1 MSNSVIGATLKLNT
15 EGLVEANKVA
25 GELNNNL
32 TKAQS
37 AAKGLSATKFA
48 AAAAKRENED
58 YGVTRSLRPGGTG
71 ASARDFAQEAQ
82 GLGGLVRLYATWAA
96 NIFAVSAAFNLL
108 NEAAAKTRMIEASE
122 KMSIRVGTN
131 LNSLAKSMQEATK
144 YAISLEEAMQFTAMG
159 TSAGIAADQLKNLV
173 TIAKGAAVALNRDTT
188 DSVRRIIQGTAKQE
202 QEILDELGIFV
213 KAKDAYEKYAKEV
226 GIKGGADAL
235 SAQQKVVAYSK
246 AVEEAGNKWKEFATI
261 DDPFSTFTAKG
272 KESIQEILA
281 AVNKLVVPVLS
292 FLNQTEGG
300 ITSLALLIATVLTK
314 RALPELGTAI
324 RDAFSF
330 DKFAKQGK
338 AQEAVNQITQEIKNL
353 ATEEDKYF
361 KKNAEAT
368 EKLLSGRQSTISSL
382 RNMTGEVASSYKTIS
397 TGIFGSQGS
406 KDVSNLKTIESV
418 HANILKSLT
427 SQVNRVKDQEG
438 LVAKLVKEKLLEA
451 GSTKDNLVLGERGK
465 QVAQDTFNI
474 IKAQAGIQKQI
485 VDSIDTADALSSTR
499 IAKER
504 ELAEA
509 MERRAKAGKSLVGD
523 GAIGSAFKGG
533 LSQGSKLAQDF
544 NISMEQGTLGL
555 RGFLS
560 TLTTIPTRISEAS
573 VGLTGFAKVA
583 ATTGSVI
590 SVLGTTLGVA
600 FNAFLG
606 PIMIAMTLWGLFGD
620 KIKDLIGITNEYSR
634 AADKIK
640 EINTQSAESAR
651 IYSLA
656 LDRVNQEKVK
666 AISNA
671 KEYDALLDREANAA
685 NQLKSSS
692 EERLRQLDD
701 EISKLKILQEQ
712 KRTGG
717 KTDSET
723 LKAADYY
730 TQYKDA
736 LKAANNVQTE
746 HVRLLLERSNAQQ
759 RVLNLLKQDTTQES
773 TLLALKE
780 QQRIIEEI
788 QIKLANP
795 VIAQANQEQK
805 IVAEF
810 ASITSGFEKFDAD
823 LAKLKEKIK
832 GNNPLEGF
840 KNEVMSQGA
849 ELGLEL
855 ARKTTAFA
863 NQLDLSAKS
872 IVTAMVQSREGFSNF
887 ADSAKKMG
895 IETAGLVFNMV
906 RLQSIS
912 EQMLKNV
919 SNPAVLAKLQDEY
932 KAVAEQ
938 LSTTVNKIVAD
949 MKKSPLNVDPS
960 KTKAQVEY
968 VKVLE
973 DQKLKVFEKTY
984 ATRLDL
990 EKRTNDQSLRL
1001 LDIKEEGYRISTEDA
1016 ATQRLA
1022 LIENAE
1028 KTELDII
1035 RTGSAERQA
1044 IAQERMSYLTSVY
1057 LQNLKLAGND
1067 SKARKDLTDRYIQ
1080 DVANAQTALT
1090 VFYELQDKRKVEIS
1104 NSAELRQEKQFSDLT
1119 KRIYLAKNAL
1129 IELTEYYQ
1137 EFWLT
1142 ESRRQSEAAADRA
1155 FERTVAYGDPKVL
1168 AGMRAEREE
1177 LKRLEAQVQ
1186 KFQDKIVELKKLQDD
1201 PTVDPISAVMQVAL
1215 AEQNLERL
1223 LNKIPELAAAAK
1235 AGAEEAFQFT
1245 QDTKFQ
1251 TDISEGIVT
1260 AMFDGGKEGSKKIRD
1275 TLKNKLREPIT
1286 IIVNALVNPFIG
1298 AVSAGLSS
1306 LVTGTIQSIG
1316 SSVGS
1321 SLLSSFGT
1329 AAFSSSIKG
1338 VGVAMAEG
1346 FKGTVSS
1353 WLGGSGTSFG
1363 ASAIETG
1370 MVPGASSTGF
1380 AVGQYLPYAAV
1391 AAVVLNVL
1399 GVFRKTK
1406 QVQSAITGILGEGDI
1421 KDVKVMRKSGTLLSG
1436 PKYWVEELG
1445 VNKASSMI
1453 QEAFSIMKNNTID
1466 MAKSLGLATDQVKN
1480 FTTTLGSD
1488 KLAGLNKTGLSLTDK
1503 DGKPLSE
1510 QEVQSKINEALNT
1523 ANNELA
1529 ELIIGSWE
1537 TTTKSI
1543 TKTITDTIG
1552 SGDNL
1557 DFATRTVT
1565 ETTTEKTY
1573 KPSEFAKLNETA
1585 IETLTRLATSL
1596 NTTNGFF
1603 ELINHTMF
1611 EASLVGADMASKLI
1625 DAVGSMDEFNQ
1636 QSMFFFENFF
1646 SESEQFDMK
1655 SKTLNAGLKRLA
1667 DDDSLTLTVEQV
1679 NALTD
1684 SSGNAKEEF
1693 KNLVLAQDLTT
1704 EAGRKT
1710 YAALMDVAPA
1720 FVEVANSA
1728 DAAGEKTKEL
1738 ASSVGLAAESLASTI
1753 TSSFMDGVNG
1763 AEIGKVIANTIQRGM
1778 YQAMIQGVSDQIAG
1792 LVTSQIITPMLTS
1805 IVTSGTIVGA
1815 VSRSTIQGVVE
1826 KATQMITALAEVLNS
1841 PAFQSVIA
1849 QLGNLANINFGG
1861 ISVPEVYTPASSTA
1875 AEDAAAK
1882 AAEEALKLL
1891 DTAFSNLKKSV
1902 DAQKK
1907 ILNEQLKTAEDQLD
1921 QLKRVYDV
1929 LAGNIRS
1936 LRDSVTSTAELSAIQ
1951 AQQYINSILSTGIV
1965 GDPDKLSE
1973 AIDSVRSRIDEG
1985 NYESKFEADRA
1996 KLILAGQLEAIQLMT
2011 DVQMTDSQI
2020 QIAALTTQIDQL
2032 DSMLELYQQQIDA
2045 IKGVDSSVKSV
2056 AEAMQALEAAMAAA
2070 IAAVA
2075 GTKNP
2080 SAGSSGSGSG
2090 GFVVGGGGGPTILG
2104 GKSTSTPG
2112 GTKDFYT
2119 AGQTFTST
2127 VQTFLDAQKQPIYV
2141 ATINGQEYTAS
2152 GGGSFN
2158 ANEYLSKNSDITA
2171 YLDKYGYAGTN
2182 ATNDAEFAAWHFK
2195 TYGIAEGRQ
2204 YADGGIFSNGI
2215 VKEPTVFDMGLMGE
2229 AGAEAIMPLTRGSDG
2244 SLGVVAHGN
2253 TQAQLVEEIRYLRE
2267 QNDITQRQ
2275 LAHILGK
2282 VAKSTE
2288 ESRRLLDEVVRGGE
2302 AITVTS
2308 EIATY

>member
-25 GELNNNL
+25 GDLNNNL

-353 ATEEDKYF
+353 AAEEDKYF

-671 KEYDALLDREANAA
+671 KEYNALLDREANAA

-823 LAKLKEKIK
+823 LAKLKDKIK

-872 IVTAMVQSREGFSNF
+872 IITAMVQSREGFSNF

-895 IETAGLVFNMV
+895 IETADIVFNMV

-973 DQKLKVFEKTY
+973 DQKLKVFEKAY

-1186 KFQDKIVELKKLQDD
+1186 KFQDKIVDLEKLRND
-1201 PTVDPISAVMQVAL
+1201 PNADPIITEVQIAL
-1215 AEQNLERL
+1215 AEQNLQRL
-1223 LNKIPELAAAAK
+1223 YNKIPELAAAAK
-1235 AGAEEAFQFT
+1235 VGAEEAFQFT
-1245 QDTKFQ
+1245 KDTKFGQ
-1251 TDISEGIVT
+1251 DISEGIVS

-1275 TLKNKLREPIT
+1275 TLEAQLREPVT
-1286 IIVNALVNPFIG
+1286 IVVNALVNPIAG
-1298 AVSAGLSS
+1298 AVNNFVSTATNGIISSGLSS
-1306 LVTGTIQSIG
+1306 LFGAGSTLTGLASSWGSSAAAGFLNGIGAQGASGSMLGSMMASGTQVSGTAFSMG
-1316 SSVGS
+1316 SSVG
-1321 SLLSSFGT
+1321 
-1329 AAFSSSIKG
+1329 A
-1338 VGVAMAEG
+1338 
-1346 FKGTVSS
+1346 
-1353 WLGGSGTSFG
+1353 
-1363 ASAIETG
+1363 
-1370 MVPGASSTGF
+1370 
-1380 AVGQYLPYAAV
+1380 YLPYAAV

-1488 KLAGLNKTGLSLTDK
+1488 KLAGLNKIGLSLTDK
-1503 DGKPLSE
+1503 DGQPLSE

-1543 TKTITDTIG
+1543 TKTIAD
-1552 SGDNL
+1552 SGDNF

-1565 ETTTEKTY
+1565 ETTIEKTY

-1667 DDDSLTLTVEQV
+1667 DDDSLTLTLEEVT
-1679 NALTD
+1679 ALTD
-1684 SSGNAKEEF
+1684 GVGDAKEEF

-1728 DAAGEKTKEL
+1728 DAAAEKAKEL
-1738 ASSVGLAAESLASTI
+1738 ADAVGLSSENLATI
-1753 TSSFMDGVNG
+1753 IVDGYMNGVDG
-1763 AEIGKVIANTIQRGM
+1763 AEIGKMVANTIQRGVQ
-1778 YQAMIQGVSDQIAG
+1778 QALIQGVANQIAS
-1792 LVTSQIITPMLTS
+1792 LITAQIVNPMLQS
-1805 IVTSGTIVGA
+1805 IVAG
-1815 VSRSTIQGVVE
+1815 GVVSASVS
-1826 KATQMITALAEVLNS
+1826 KATMESVVAQAKNMLNALASVFSS
-1841 PAFQSVIA
+1841 PEFKKFMEEI
-1849 QLGNLANINFGG
+1849 GNLDFNFPNI
-1861 ISVPEVYTPASSTA
+1861 EVTPAYQYTSDTA
-1875 AEDAAAK
+1875 ADTKDPREEALNNIDNAFKVLKAAVDKQKGILQDQLK
-1882 AAEEALKLL
+1882 AAEETRDKLKQIYDTL
-1891 DTAFSNLKKSV
+1891 DSNIKELR
-1902 DAQKK
+1902 
-1907 ILNEQLKTAEDQLD
+1907 NE
-1921 QLKRVYDV
+1921 V
-1929 LAGNIRS
+1929 S
-1936 LRDSVTSTAELSAIQ
+1936 STAGLASQEG
-1951 AQQYINSILSTGIV
+1951 QQYLNSILTSGV
-1965 GDPDKLSE
+1965 LGDPDKLEE
-1973 AIDSVRSRIDEG
+1973 AIGAVRSGID
-1985 NYESKFEADRA
+1985 NATYASQFEADRA
-1996 KLILAGQLEAIQLMT
+1996 KLVLAGQLDAIKLMAGNQLS
-2011 DVQMTDSQI
+2011 DAEL
-2020 QIAALTTQIDQL
+2020 QIAALNTQITQL
-2032 DSMLELYQQQIDA
+2032 DELLQSYEDQINVL
-2045 IKGVDSSVKSV
+2045 KGIDTSVLSV
-2056 AEAMQALEAAMAAA
+2056 ADA
-2070 IAAVA
+2070 IAALQVA
-2075 GTKNP
+2075 MTSVSTPGGGG
-2080 SAGSSGSGSG
+2080 SGGGSSGSTTPSLQMKGFMGGLTKDYTGIYNSGTVSQANGQYTYTSTQTDAG
-2090 GFVVGGGGGPTILG
+2090 GFSGVQSPSDSL
-2104 GKSTSTPG
+2104 TSARPWT
-2112 GTKDFYT
+2112 TT
-2119 AGQTFTST
+2119 
-2127 VQTFLDAQKQPIYV
+2127 
-2141 ATINGQEYTAS
+2141 
-2152 GGGSFN
+2152 
-2158 ANEYLSKNSDITA
+2158 
-2171 YLDKYGYAGTN
+2171 GYAANNPDVVQYYGLNKALISRLGQGNTLEDYLN
-2182 ATNDAEFAAWHFK
+2182 YHFI
-2195 TYGIAEGRQ
+2195 TYGITEGRKF
-2204 YADGGIFSNGI
+2204 AKGGIFDSG
-2215 VKEPTVFDMGLMGE
+2215 VVTQPTAFDIGLMGE
-2229 AGAEAIMPLTRGSDG
+2229 NGAEAIVPLTRGSNG
-2244 SLGVVAHGN
+2244 NLGVSMHGTNAELVA
-2253 TQAQLVEEIRYLRE
+2253 EIRELRM
-2267 QNDITQRQ
+2267 QQDNSQRQ
-2275 LAHILGK
+2275 IAHLMMK

-2288 ESRRLLDEVVRGGE
+2288 ESRKLLDDVVRGGE
-2302 AITVTS
+2302 SIAVTS
-2308 EIATY
+2308 EIASY